1 MRHIEVG
8 SDKFEYAEG
17 FFSLVR
23 DGVVETISADLV
35 EVGETAATV
44 FFRESRTFISM
55 SLREWEYL
63 RGLVDS
69 IEEAPVAEEPV
80 AEEPVAEEAT
90 PVVPSTRRGRRR
102 A

>member
-69 IEEAPVAEEPV
+69 IEDAPVAEEEVPV
-80 AEEPVAEEAT
+80 VEDAEAT
-90 PVVPSTRRGRRR
+90 PVVATTRRGRRK